1 LRSFFLENSLI
12 MTALEKATNWLAQ
25 PIDQETKTA
34 IQALIEGPSEL
45 LEDAFYTDLEFGT
58 GGMRGVMGVGSNRVN
73 KFTFGMAT
81 QGLSNYLLKSFA
93 GEKVKVAIAHDCRNN
108 SPEFARM
115 VADIFSANGIEVFL
129 FDALRPTPQ
138 LSFAIRHL
146 NCQSGI
152 VITAS
157 HNPPEYNGYKV
168 YWNDGAQIVAPHDK
182 GIIDE
187 VRAITNVGDIKFD
200 ANESLIEMGSA
211 ELDEA
216 FLTASL
222 AQRKTNSTTSDLNIV
237 FTSLHGTAITL
248 MPELLKRAG
257 FNQLQ
262 IVAEQAE
269 PDGNFPTVKSPNPEE
284 RAALDMALALADK
297 TQADI
302 VIGTDPDSD
311 RIGIAARNSDGE
323 MVLLNGNQ
331 TGILL
336 TDYLLKKTELKG
348 DEFIAYTIVSSDM
361 FADVAKSHNTDF
373 EICLTGFK
381 HIASLIRE
389 NEGVKTFVGGGE
401 ESYGFMIGDFVRD
414 KDALT
419 SALLFCDLAS
429 EAKANGKNVVN
440 LLEDLYRKHGFYYE
454 HLISIVKKGKDGKAD
469 IANMMSALRKNPP
482 QILGGEKVVR
492 IDDIG
497 EGFSTELMSG
507 HQSPISL
514 PKSNVL
520 QFFTEGGSKI
530 SARPSG
536 TEPKIKFYFSVKAP
550 WNDSLSFS
558 EQEKILSNQINQI
571 VEDLGVD

>member
-1 LRSFFLENSLI
+1 

-25 PIDQETKTA
+25 PIDSDIKA
-34 IQALIEGPSEL
+34 AVQALIDGPSQL

-73 KFTFGMAT
+73 KYTFGMAT
-81 QGLSNYLLKSFA
+81 QGLSNYLLKSFP
-93 GEKVKVAIAHDCRNN
+93 GEKIKVAIAHDCRNN

-115 VADIFSANGIEVFL
+115 VAEIFSANGIEVFL

-168 YWNDGAQIVAPHDK
+168 YWNDGAQIVAPHDQ

-187 VRAITNVGDIKFD
+187 VRAITNLGDIKFE
-200 ANESLIEMGSA
+200 ANEKLIEMGSA
-211 ELDEA
+211 DLDEA
-216 FLTASL
+216 FLNASL
-222 AQRKTNSTTSDLNIV
+222 AQRKNNVNGSDLKIV
-237 FTSLHGTAITL
+237 FTSLHGTSITL

-257 FNQLQ
+257 YNQLQ
-262 IVAEQAE
+262 IVEEQAE
-269 PDGNFPTVKSPNPEE
+269 PDGNFPTVESPNPEE
-284 RAALDMALALADK
+284 RAALDMALAMAEK

-311 RIGIAARNSDGE
+311 RIGIAARNSQGE

-331 TGILL
+331 TGVLL
-336 TDYLLKKTELKG
+336 TDYLLKNTTLKG
-348 DEFIAYTIVSSDM
+348 NEFIAYTIVSSDM
-361 FADVAKSHNTDF
+361 FADVANSYNTDF

-381 HIASLIRE
+381 HIANLIRE
-389 NEGVKTFVGGGE
+389 NEGVKPFIGGGE
-401 ESYGFMIGDFVRD
+401 ESYGYMIGDFVRD

-419 SALLFCDLAS
+419 SALLFCDLAA
-429 EAKANGKNVVN
+429 EAKADGLSVVGV
-440 LLEDLYRKHGFYYE
+440 LEDLYRKHGFYYE
-454 HLISIVKKGKDGKAD
+454 HLISIVKKGKDGKAE
-469 IANMMSALRKNPP
+469 IANMMSALRNNPP
-482 QILGGEKVVR
+482 QNLGGEMVVR

-497 EGFSTELMSG
+497 ECVSTNLTTGEKTA
-507 HQSPISL
+507 ISL

-550 WNDSLSFS
+550 WNESLSFA

>member
-1 LRSFFLENSLI
+1 
-12 MTALEKATNWLAQ
+12 MTAREKAQEWLSQA
-25 PIDQETKTA
+25 IDNETKTA
-34 IQALIEGPSEL
+34 IQNLLNGPEAQ

-73 KFTFGMAT
+73 KYTFGMAT
-81 QGLSNYLLKSFA
+81 QGLSNYLLKSFPNQNI
-93 GEKVKVAIAHDCRNN
+93 KVAIAHDCRNN
-108 SPEFARM
+108 SQYFARM
-115 VADIFSANGIEVFL
+115 VAEIFSANGIHVYL
-129 FDALRPTPQ
+129 FDELRPTPE

-187 VRAITNVGDIKFD
+187 VRAITDLGNIKFSP
-200 ANESLIEMGSA
+200 NEALIETGSK

-216 FLTASL
+216 FLNASL
-222 AQRKTNSTTSDLNIV
+222 AQRKKEVAAKDLKIA
-237 FTSLHGTAITL
+237 FTSLHGTSITL

-257 FNQLQ
+257 YEQLF
-262 IVAEQAE
+262 IVEEQAK
-269 PDGNFPTVKSPNPEE
+269 PDGNFPTVVSPNPEE
-284 RAALDMALALADK
+284 RAALDMALSLANN

-311 RIGIAARNSDGE
+311 RIGVAVRNSAGE

-331 TGILL
+331 TGVLL
-336 TDYLLKKTELKG
+336 TDYLLKNTTLKG

-361 FADVAKSHNTDF
+361 FAEVAKDYGVDF

-381 HIASLIRE
+381 HIASLIRD
-389 NEGVKTFVGGGE
+389 NEGKKTFVGGGE

-419 SALLFCDLAS
+419 SALIFCDLAA
-429 EAKANGKNVVN
+429 ETKANGSNVMEY
-440 LLEDLYRKHGFYYE
+440 LESLYAKHGFYHE
-454 HLISIVKKGKDGKAD
+454 HLISLVKKGKDGKAE
-469 IANMMSALRKNPP
+469 IEQMMSKLRNNPP
-482 QILGGEKVVR
+482 KALGGEAVVK
-492 IDDIG
+492 IDDINNNTSSDLLTG
-497 EGFSTELMSG
+497 KSSELG
-507 HQSPISL
+507 L

-520 QFFTEGGSKI
+520 QFYTEGGSKI

-550 WNDSLSFS
+550 WDSNKSFA
-558 EQEKILSNQINQI
+558 EQEKILSNQIDQI
-571 VEDLGVD
+571 VEDLGIG

>member
-1 LRSFFLENSLI
+1 
-12 MTALEKATNWLAQ
+12 MTAREKAQEWLSQA
-25 PIDQETKTA
+25 IDNETKTA
-34 IQALIEGPSEL
+34 IQNLLNGPEAQ

-73 KFTFGMAT
+73 KYTFGMAT
-81 QGLSNYLLKSFA
+81 QGLSNYLLKSFPNQ
-93 GEKVKVAIAHDCRNN
+93 KIKVAIAHDCRNN
-108 SPEFARM
+108 SQYFARM
-115 VADIFSANGIEVFL
+115 VAEIFSANGIHVYL
-129 FDALRPTPQ
+129 FDELRPTPE

-187 VRAITNVGDIKFD
+187 VRAITDLGNIKFLP
-200 ANESLIEMGSA
+200 NEALIETGSK

-222 AQRKTNSTTSDLNIV
+222 AQRKKEVAAKDLKIA
-237 FTSLHGTAITL
+237 FTSLHGTSITL

-257 FNQLQ
+257 YEQLF
-262 IVAEQAE
+262 IVEEQAK
-269 PDGNFPTVKSPNPEE
+269 PDGNFPTVVSPNPEE
-284 RAALDMALALADK
+284 RAALDMALSLANN

-311 RIGIAARNSDGE
+311 RIGVAVRNSAGE

-331 TGILL
+331 TGVLL
-336 TDYLLKKTELKG
+336 TDYLLKNTALKG

-361 FADVAKSHNTDF
+361 FAYVAKDYSVDF

-381 HIASLIRE
+381 HIATLIRD
-389 NEGVKTFVGGGE
+389 NEGEKTFVGGGE

-419 SALLFCDLAS
+419 SALIFCDLAA
-429 EAKANGKNVVN
+429 EAKANGSNVMEY
-440 LLEDLYRKHGFYYE
+440 LESLYAKHGFYYE
-454 HLISIVKKGKDGKAD
+454 HLISLVKKGKDGKAE
-469 IANMMSALRKNPP
+469 IEQMMSQLRSNPP
-482 QILGGEKVVR
+482 KILGGEAVVK
-492 IDDIG
+492 IDDINNNTSADLLTG
-497 EGFSTELMSG
+497 KSSEVG
-507 HQSPISL
+507 L

-520 QFFTEGGSKI
+520 QFYTEGGSKI

-550 WNDSLSFS
+550 WDSNKSFA
-558 EQEKILSNQINQI
+558 EQEKILSNQIDQI
-571 VEDLGVD
+571 VEDLGIG

>member
-1 LRSFFLENSLI
+1 
-12 MTALEKATNWLAQ
+12 MTAREKAQEWLSQA
-25 PIDQETKTA
+25 IDNETKTA
-34 IQALIEGPSEL
+34 IENLLNGPEAQ

-73 KFTFGMAT
+73 KYTFGMAT
-81 QGLSNYLLKSFA
+81 QGLSNYLLKSFPNQNI
-93 GEKVKVAIAHDCRNN
+93 KVAIAHDCRNN
-108 SPEFARM
+108 SQYFARM
-115 VADIFSANGIEVFL
+115 VAEIFSANGIHVYL
-129 FDALRPTPQ
+129 FDELRPTPE

-146 NCQSGI
+146 YCQSGI

-187 VRAITNVGDIKFD
+187 VRAITDLGNIKFSPND
-200 ANESLIEMGSA
+200 TLIETGSK

-222 AQRKTNSTTSDLNIV
+222 AQRKKEVAAKDLKIA
-237 FTSLHGTAITL
+237 FTSLHGTSITL
-248 MPELLKRAG
+248 MPELLARAG
-257 FNQLQ
+257 YEQLF
-262 IVAEQAE
+262 IVEEQAK
-269 PDGNFPTVKSPNPEE
+269 PDGNFPTVVSPNPEE
-284 RAALDMALALADK
+284 RAALDMALSLADK

-311 RIGIAARNSDGE
+311 RIGVAVRNSAGE

-331 TGILL
+331 TGVLL
-336 TDYLLKKTELKG
+336 TDYLLKNTALKG

-361 FADVAKSHNTDF
+361 FAEVAKDYGVDF

-381 HIASLIRE
+381 YIATLIRD
-389 NEGVKTFVGGGE
+389 NEGKKTFVGGGE

-419 SALLFCDLAS
+419 SALIFCDLAA
-429 EAKANGKNVVN
+429 EAKANGSNVMEY
-440 LLEDLYRKHGFYYE
+440 LESLYAKHGFYYE
-454 HLISIVKKGKDGKAD
+454 HLISLVKKGKDGKAE
-469 IANMMSALRKNPP
+469 IEQMMSNLRSNPP
-482 QILGGEKVVR
+482 RVLGGETVVK
-492 IDDIG
+492 IDDINKNT
-497 EGFSTELMSG
+497 STDLRTGKSSELG
-507 HQSPISL
+507 L

-520 QFFTEGGSKI
+520 QFYAEGGSKI

-550 WNDSLSFS
+550 WDSNKSFA
-558 EQEKILSNQINQI
+558 EQEKILSNQIDQI
-571 VEDLGVD
+571 VEDLGSG

>member
-1 LRSFFLENSLI
+1 
-12 MTALEKATNWLAQ
+12 MTAREKAQEWLSQA
-25 PIDQETKTA
+25 IDNETKTA
-34 IQALIEGPSEL
+34 IENLLNGPEAQ

-73 KFTFGMAT
+73 KYTFGMAT
-81 QGLSNYLLKSFA
+81 QGLSNYLLKSFPNQNI
-93 GEKVKVAIAHDCRNN
+93 KVAIAHDCRNN
-108 SPEFARM
+108 SQHFALM
-115 VADIFSANGIEVFL
+115 VAEIFSANGIHVYL
-129 FDALRPTPQ
+129 FDELRPTPE

-187 VRAITNVGDIKFD
+187 VRAITALGNIKFSP
-200 ANESLIEMGSA
+200 NEALIETGSK

-216 FLTASL
+216 FLNASL
-222 AQRKTNSTTSDLNIV
+222 AQRKKELAAKDLKIA
-237 FTSLHGTAITL
+237 FTSLHGTSITL
-248 MPELLKRAG
+248 MPELLARAG
-257 FNQLQ
+257 YEQLF
-262 IVAEQAE
+262 IVEEQAK
-269 PDGNFPTVKSPNPEE
+269 PDGNFPTVVSPNPEE
-284 RAALDMALALADK
+284 RAALDMALSLADK

-311 RIGIAARNSDGE
+311 RIGVAVRNSIGE

-331 TGILL
+331 TGVLL
-336 TDYLLKKTELKG
+336 TDYLLKNTALKG

-361 FADVAKSHNTDF
+361 FADVAKDYGVDF

-381 HIASLIRE
+381 HIATLIRD
-389 NEGVKTFVGGGE
+389 NEGKKTFIGGGE
-401 ESYGFMIGDFVRD
+401 ESYGYMIGDFVRD

-419 SALLFCDLAS
+419 SALIFCDLAA
-429 EAKANGKNVVN
+429 EAKANDSNVMEY
-440 LLEDLYRKHGFYYE
+440 LESLYAKHGFYYE
-454 HLISIVKKGKDGKAD
+454 HLISLVKKGKDGKTE
-469 IANMMSALRKNPP
+469 IEKMMSNLRLNPP
-482 QILGGEKVVR
+482 KALGGETVVK
-492 IDDIG
+492 IDDIDNNTSLDLLTG
-497 EGFSTELMSG
+497 KSSELG
-507 HQSPISL
+507 L

-550 WNDSLSFS
+550 WDSNKSFA
-558 EQEKILSNQINQI
+558 EQEKILSNQIDQI
-571 VEDLGVD
+571 VEDLGIG

>member
-1 LRSFFLENSLI
+1 LPTFLKRDRK
-12 MTALEKATNWLAQ
+12 MTAREKAQEWLSQA
-25 PIDQETKTA
+25 IDNETKTA
-34 IQALIEGPSEL
+34 IENLLNGPEAQ

-73 KFTFGMAT
+73 KYTFGMAT
-81 QGLSNYLLKSFA
+81 QGLSNYLLKSFPNQNI
-93 GEKVKVAIAHDCRNN
+93 KVAIAHDCRNN
-108 SPEFARM
+108 SQYFARM
-115 VADIFSANGIEVFL
+115 VAEIFSANGILVYL
-129 FDALRPTPQ
+129 FDELRPTPE

-187 VRAITNVGDIKFD
+187 VRAITDLGNIKFSP
-200 ANESLIEMGSA
+200 NEALIETGSK

-216 FLTASL
+216 FLAASL
-222 AQRKTNSTTSDLNIV
+222 AQRKKEVAAKDLKIA
-237 FTSLHGTAITL
+237 FTSLHGTSITL

-257 FNQLQ
+257 YEQVF
-262 IVAEQAE
+262 IVEEQAK
-269 PDGNFPTVKSPNPEE
+269 PDGNFPTVVSPNPEE
-284 RAALDMALALADK
+284 RAALDMALSLADK

-311 RIGIAARNSDGE
+311 RIGVAVRNSTGE

-331 TGILL
+331 TGVLL
-336 TDYLLKKTELKG
+336 TDYLLKNTALKG

-361 FADVAKSHNTDF
+361 FADVAKDYGVDF

-381 HIASLIRE
+381 HIATLIRD
-389 NEGVKTFVGGGE
+389 NEGKKTFVGGGE

-419 SALLFCDLAS
+419 SALIFCDLAA
-429 EAKANGKNVVN
+429 EAKANGSNVMEY
-440 LLEDLYRKHGFYYE
+440 LESLYAKHGFYYE
-454 HLISIVKKGKDGKAD
+454 HLISLVKKGKDGKAE
-469 IANMMSALRKNPP
+469 IEQMMSNLRSNPP
-482 QILGGEKVVR
+482 KALGGETVVK
-492 IDDIG
+492 IDDINNNTSLDLLTG
-497 EGFSTELMSG
+497 NRSKLG
-507 HQSPISL
+507 L

-520 QFFTEGGSKI
+520 QFYTEGGSKI

-550 WNDSLSFS
+550 WDSNKSFT
-558 EQEKILSNQINQI
+558 EQEKILSNQIDQI
-571 VEDLGVD
+571 VEDLGIG

>member
-1 LRSFFLENSLI
+1 
-12 MTALEKATNWLAQ
+12 MTAREKAQEWLSQA
-25 PIDQETKTA
+25 IDNETKTA
-34 IQALIEGPSEL
+34 IENLLNGPEAQ

-73 KFTFGMAT
+73 KYTFGMAT
-81 QGLSNYLLKSFA
+81 QGLSNYLLKSFPNQNI
-93 GEKVKVAIAHDCRNN
+93 KVAIAHDCRNN
-108 SPEFARM
+108 SQYFARM
-115 VADIFSANGIEVFL
+115 VAEIFSANGILVYL
-129 FDALRPTPQ
+129 FDELRPTPE

-187 VRAITNVGDIKFD
+187 VRAITDLGNIKFSP
-200 ANESLIEMGSA
+200 NEALIETGSK

-216 FLTASL
+216 FLAASL
-222 AQRKTNSTTSDLNIV
+222 AQRKKEVAAKDLKIA
-237 FTSLHGTAITL
+237 FTSLHGTSITL

-257 FNQLQ
+257 YEQVF
-262 IVAEQAE
+262 IVEEQAK
-269 PDGNFPTVKSPNPEE
+269 PDGNFPTVVSPNPEE
-284 RAALDMALALADK
+284 RAALDMALSLADK

-311 RIGIAARNSDGE
+311 RIGVAVRNSTGE

-331 TGILL
+331 TGVLL
-336 TDYLLKKTELKG
+336 TDYLLKNTALKG

-361 FADVAKSHNTDF
+361 FADVAKDYGVDF

-381 HIASLIRE
+381 HIATLIRD
-389 NEGVKTFVGGGE
+389 NEGKKTFVGGGE

-419 SALLFCDLAS
+419 SALIFCDLAA
-429 EAKANGKNVVN
+429 EAKANGSNVMEY
-440 LLEDLYRKHGFYYE
+440 LESLYAKHGFYYE
-454 HLISIVKKGKDGKAD
+454 HLISLVKKGKDGKAE
-469 IANMMSALRKNPP
+469 IEQMMSNLRSNPP
-482 QILGGEKVVR
+482 KALGGETVVK
-492 IDDIG
+492 IDDINNNTSLDLLTG
-497 EGFSTELMSG
+497 NRSKLG
-507 HQSPISL
+507 L

-520 QFFTEGGSKI
+520 QFYTEGGSKI

-550 WNDSLSFS
+550 WDSNKSFT
-558 EQEKILSNQINQI
+558 EQEKILSNQIDQI
-571 VEDLGVD
+571 VEDLGIG

>member
-1 LRSFFLENSLI
+1 
-12 MTALEKATNWLAQ
+12 MTAREKAQEWLSQA
-25 PIDQETKTA
+25 IDNETKTA
-34 IQALIEGPSEL
+34 IENLLNGPEAQ

-73 KFTFGMAT
+73 KYTFGMAT
-81 QGLSNYLLKSFA
+81 QGLSNYLLKSFPNQNI
-93 GEKVKVAIAHDCRNN
+93 KVAIAHDCRNN
-108 SPEFARM
+108 SQYFARM
-115 VADIFSANGIEVFL
+115 VAEIFSANGIHVYL
-129 FDALRPTPQ
+129 FDELRPTPE

-146 NCQSGI
+146 DCQSGI

-187 VRAITNVGDIKFD
+187 VRAITDLGNIKFSSND
-200 ANESLIEMGSA
+200 ALIETGSK

-216 FLTASL
+216 FLNASL
-222 AQRKTNSTTSDLNIV
+222 AQRKKEVAAKDLKIA
-237 FTSLHGTAITL
+237 FTSLHGTSITL

-257 FNQLQ
+257 YEQLF
-262 IVAEQAE
+262 IVEEQAK
-269 PDGNFPTVKSPNPEE
+269 PDGNFPTVASPNPEE
-284 RAALDMALALADK
+284 RAALDMALSLADK

-311 RIGIAARNSDGE
+311 RIGVAVRNSDGE

-331 TGILL
+331 TGVLL
-336 TDYLLKKTELKG
+336 TDYLLKNTALKG

-361 FADVAKSHNTDF
+361 FAEVAKDYGVDF

-381 HIASLIRE
+381 YIATLIRD
-389 NEGVKTFVGGGE
+389 NEGKKTFVGGGE

-419 SALLFCDLAS
+419 SALIFCDLAA
-429 EAKANGKNVVN
+429 EAKANGSNVMEY
-440 LLEDLYRKHGFYYE
+440 LESLYAKHGFYYE
-454 HLISIVKKGKDGKAD
+454 HLISLVKKGKDGKAE
-469 IANMMSALRKNPP
+469 IEQMMSNLRSNPP
-482 QILGGEKVVR
+482 KVLGGETVVK
-492 IDDIG
+492 IDDINKNT
-497 EGFSTELMSG
+497 STDLRTGKSSELG
-507 HQSPISL
+507 L

-520 QFFTEGGSKI
+520 QFYTEGGSKI

-550 WNDSLSFS
+550 WDSNKSFA
-558 EQEKILSNQINQI
+558 EQEKILSNQIDQI
-571 VEDLGVD
+571 VEDLGIG